1 MMSNIK
7 QYLPLIILGIL
18 AVAFVTSVDS
28 SLVLRLQTPLQ
39 NTSKIS
45 APNIALVLY
54 EGEMPNGN
62 LGFGYSANNLTSPG
76 PTLRL
81 KIGDVVN
88 MTVFNVGNSPHAFAL
103 MSAPF
108 TGAIML
114 YDAEIGS
121 AGSPLQPGQSGS
133 VIFGPMSTG
142 NLFYTSPVS
151 GNAEAGLWGSIIVT
165 GQDSGN
171 DMGM

>member
-1 MMSNIK
+1 MSNFK

-18 AVAFVTSVDS
+18 TIALIASVDS

-39 NTSKIS
+39 NTSQNS
-45 APNIALVLY
+45 APNIVIVLY

-62 LGFGYSANNLTSPG
+62 LGFGYSASNLTSPG

-103 MSAPF
+103 MSAPL

-114 YDAEIGS
+114 YNAEVGS
-121 AGSPLQPGQSGS
+121 AGSPLQTGQSGS
-133 VIFGPMSTG
+133 VIFGPMTTG
-142 NLFYTSPVS
+142 NLFYTSPLA
-151 GNAEAGLWGSIIVT
+151 GDAEAGLWGSIIVT

-171 DMGM
+171 GMGM